1 MRLFLAEMLRCGVP
15 PAALDLMARRN
26 PARLLRL
33 A

>member
-1 MRLFLAEMLRCGVP
+1 MRLFLAEMLRCGVS

-26 PARLLRL
+26 PARLLGL